1 MKRLE
6 FERNR
11 QEAKERQ
18 RLEKERQKVRRLHSI
33 CISLTAC
40 TIDGYIC
47 LKSASATKVRRL
59 QPMSRSMPTAIN

>member
-1 MKRLE
+1 MQRLE
-6 FERNR
+6 YERNR

-40 TIDGYIC
+40 TIDGYIGC
-47 LKSASATKVRRL
+47 NLCPAL
-59 QPMSRSMPTAIN
+59 FMPTAIN

>member
-1 MKRLE
+1 MQRLE

-33 CISLTAC
+33 CITLTAC

-47 LKSASATKVRRL
+47 HKVRRL
-59 QPMSRSMPTAIN
+59 QPMSCSMPTAIN